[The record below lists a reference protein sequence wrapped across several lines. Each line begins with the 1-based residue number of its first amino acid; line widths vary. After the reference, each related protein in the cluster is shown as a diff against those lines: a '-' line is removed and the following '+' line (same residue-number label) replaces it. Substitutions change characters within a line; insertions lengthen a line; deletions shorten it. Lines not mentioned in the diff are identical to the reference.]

1 MADSGGNRL
10 DVQKG
15 TIRIVVIAG
24 PTCSGKSSLAIRLAH
39 NYGAEIVSADSRQ
52 IYRQLKIGTDR
63 LDPDQWE
70 GVPHHLMGTVDLD
83 ERFTVFDFVRQA
95 TDTID
100 RIYSTG
106 GRIIV
111 CGGTGLYIRA
121 LAEGIFEIPDEDMSY
136 RNELL
141 EIASTRGPK
150 VLYEMLMKVDPVS
163 AEEIHP
169 HNMIRVVRALEIYH
183 ITGRPK
189 SELMH
194 QPDTRD
200 GRFAFFQVLLM
211 PLREE
216 LYGRIDGRVDDM
228 VARGLF
234 EEARAVYDSPY
245 REALKQC
252 KVVGYA
258 EIVRYFEDGIS
269 REETIDLIKQNT
281 RRFAKR
287 QYTWFRATKADLVID
302 SFGTGAGAKAVESL
316 DSWWKSPPGN

>member
-1 MADSGGNRL
+1 MVDSGGNEFEKR
-10 DVQKG
+10 KE
-15 TIRIVVIAG
+15 TIKIVVIAG

-39 NYGAEIVSADSRQ
+39 KYHAEIISADSRQ

-70 GVPHHLMGTVDLD
+70 GVPHHLMGTVNLD
-83 ERFTVFDFVRQA
+83 ERFTAFDFVHQA
-95 TDTID
+95 TDIID
-100 RIYSTG
+100 RTHDAG

-121 LAEGIFEIPDEDMSY
+121 LTDGIFEIPDEDMGY

-141 EIASTRGPK
+141 EIGSTRGPK
-150 VLYEMLMKVDPVS
+150 VLWEMLVKVDPQS

-183 ITGRPK
+183 LTGRPK

-194 QPDTRD
+194 RPDTRD
-200 GRFAFFQVLLM
+200 ERFSFFQVLLM
-211 PLREE
+211 PPREE
-216 LYGRIDGRVDDM
+216 LYCKIDRRVDDM
-228 VARGLF
+228 VTNGLF

-245 REALKQC
+245 REALKLC

-258 EIVRYFEDGIS
+258 EIVRHFEDEIS

-287 QYTWFRATKADLVID
+287 QYTWFRAVKADLIID
-302 SFGTGAGAKAVESL
+302 SFGADADEKTAAAL
-316 DSWWKSPPGN
+316 DEWWKTSPEN

>member
-1 MADSGGNRL
+1 MAGSGGNDQGKQR
-10 DVQKG
+10 G
-15 TIRIVVIAG
+15 TIKIVVIAG
-24 PTCSGKSSLAIRLAH
+24 PTCSGKSSLAIHLARKY
-39 NYGAEIVSADSRQ
+39 NAEIISADSRQ

-70 GVPHHLMGTVDLD
+70 GVPHHLMGTVNLD

-95 TDTID
+95 TDIID
-100 RIYSTG
+100 RTYDAE

-121 LAEGIFEIPDEDMSY
+121 LTDGIFEISDEDMGY
-136 RNELL
+136 RSELL
-141 EIASTRGPK
+141 EIGSTRGPK
-150 VLYEMLMKVDPVS
+150 VLWEMLVKVDPRS
-163 AEEIHP
+163 AKEIHP

-183 ITGRPK
+183 LTGRPK

-194 QPDTRD
+194 RPDTRD
-200 GRFAFFQVLLM
+200 ERFSFFQVLLM
-211 PLREE
+211 PPRED
-216 LYGRIDGRVDDM
+216 LYCKIDGRVDDM

-245 REALKQC
+245 RDALKQS

-258 EIVRYFEDGIS
+258 EIVRHFEEGLS

-287 QYTWFRATKADLVID
+287 QYTWFRAVRADLRID
-302 SFGTGAGAKAVESL
+302 SFGADAGERAAAAL
-316 DSWWKSPPGN
+316 DKWWKTPPEN

>member
-1 MADSGGNRL
+1 MAASGENKNDGG
-10 DVQKG
+10 KG
-15 TIRIVVIAG
+15 TIKIVVVAG

-39 NYGAEIVSADSRQ
+39 KYDAEIISADSRQ

-63 LDPDQWE
+63 LDLDQWQ
-70 GVPHHLMGTVDLD
+70 GIRHHLMGTVNLD

-95 TDTID
+95 TEIIETV
-100 RIYSTG
+100 YSE
-106 GRIIV
+106 GRRVIV

-121 LAEGIFEIPDEDMSY
+121 LTDGIFEIPEEDMSY

-150 VLYEMLMKVDPVS
+150 ILWEMLIKVDPKS

-169 HNMIRVVRALEIYH
+169 HNIIRVVRALEIYH

-189 SELMH
+189 SELVH
-194 QPDTRD
+194 QPDTKD
-200 GRFAFFQVLLM
+200 ERFDFFQTLLM
-211 PLREE
+211 PPREA
-216 LYGRIDGRVDDM
+216 LYRRIDERVDDM
-228 VARGLF
+228 VTRGLF

-245 REALKQC
+245 REALRQC

-258 EIVRYFEDGIS
+258 EIVRHLENEIS
-269 REETIDLIKQNT
+269 REESIELIKQNT

-287 QYTWFRATKADLVID
+287 QYTWFRAVKANLVIN
-302 SFGTGAGAKAVESL
+302 SFGADADEKTAAAL
-316 DSWWKSPPGN
+316 DKWWNYPREN

>member
-1 MADSGGNRL
+1 MAASGGNKKGS
-10 DVQKG
+10 QKG
-15 TIRIVVIAG
+15 TIKIVVVAG

-39 NYGAEIVSADSRQ
+39 KYDAEIISADSRQ

-63 LDPDQWE
+63 LDPDQWQ
-70 GVPHHLMGTVDLD
+70 GVPHHLMGTVDID

-95 TDTID
+95 TAAID
-100 RIYSTG
+100 KAHSEG
-106 GRIIV
+106 ARIIV

-121 LAEGIFEIPDEDMSY
+121 LTEGIFEIPDEDMSY

-150 VLYEMLMKVDPVS
+150 VLWEMLIKVDPKS

-183 ITGRPK
+183 ITGQPK
-189 SELMH
+189 SELMR
-194 QPDTRD
+194 QSDTRD
-200 GRFAFFQVLLM
+200 ERFVFFQVLLM
-211 PLREE
+211 PPREE
-216 LYGRIDGRVDDM
+216 LYRKIDERVDNM

-245 REALKQC
+245 RDALKQC

-258 EIVRYFEDGIS
+258 EIVRHFEDNLS
-269 REETIDLIKQNT
+269 REETIALIKQNT

-287 QYTWFRATKADLVID
+287 QYTWFRATKPDLTID
-302 SFGTGAGAKAVESL
+302 SFGDEADEKTVEAL
-316 DSWWKSPPGN
+316 KSWWKTPAGN